1 MTVPIFLSEF
11 HFLRVEW
18 LLLIV
23 PFIGLL
29 LIHSKREASEQQW
42 LKALPTH
49 LAKAMRVEQPSWGKQ
64 LPKKLLL

>member
-29 LIHSKREASEQQW
+29 LIHSKREASERQY
-42 LKALPTH
+42 
-49 LAKAMRVEQPSWGKQ
+49 S
-64 LPKKLLL
+64 